1 MFAPDSDR
9 LNLKE
14 IGCSNYE
21 QDTVSFGDA
30 WNPPQFNWLGV
41 LGPTLAYN
49 LAVVLAVSLGI
60 YVLVR
65 AIGLGHWRLC
75 SRWRPKSENTALI
88 AWDPLRESP

>member
-21 QDTVSFGDA
+21 QDTVSFGEA
-30 WNPPQFNWLGV
+30 WNPPQFDWLDV
-41 LGPTLAYN
+41 LVPTLAYN
-49 LAVVLAVSLGI
+49 LTVVLAVSLGV

-65 AIGLGHWRLC
+65 AIGWVIGGFAADGDRNPKIPHS
-75 SRWRPKSENTALI
+75 SRGTR
-88 AWDPLRESP
+88 